1 MGTIFYLNDNK
12 FEYRDNVLQQQLS
25 CYKINEKNIY
35 AYITPGYRDIRLR
48 TDLINE
54 DTYMF
59 SRNYFFNL
67 NHYEYLYKYLV
78 EIMKNTK
85 DAFLESKLTI
95 RCNARAEIDSNLGR
109 EYKKELEEALKMLRI

>member
-1 MGTIFYLNDNK
+1 MEGLDKIINLDLGSEDSKDIIYKKVMGTIFYLNDNK

-67 NHYEYLYKYLV
+67 NHYEY
-78 EIMKNTK
+78 
-85 DAFLESKLTI
+85 F
-95 RCNARAEIDSNLGR
+95 
-109 EYKKELEEALKMLRI
+109 